1 VIQDTI
7 IQKNAL
13 DMPVLRIQI
22 RILLKLGPDLDPHQ
36 SEKQD
41 PDPDL
46 HQSQKQ
52 DPAPDPGPQQNQNSG
67 AVEEQNDAME
77 GFSCSQWNLNGGVEA
92 QKGALEG
99 LSATGRRL
107 TTL

>member
-22 RILLKLGPDLDPHQ
+22 RIILKLGPDLDPHQ

-52 DPAPDPGPQQNQNSG
+52 DPAPYPGPQQIKIQELWKNR
-67 AVEEQNDAME
+67 MT
-77 GFSCSQWNLNGGVEA
+77 QWR
-92 QKGALEG
+92 ALV
-99 LSATGRRL
+99 AH
-107 TTL
+107 